1 MSLVREGLQFIDE
14 VYERR
19 KQIYDLTRRD
29 FKDRYSGSLLGMM
42 WAFLEPLAMMS
53 IMWGVFSLGLKVQPS
68 GNIPFVAYLFTG
80 QIAYNFFAD
89 AVGASAGVIRSYSF
103 LVKKV
108 KFRIAILPIVKI
120 NSAVIIH
127 SIFLVIVMGI
137 IRASGVKPSL
147 FWLQTLYYTGSLLF
161 LLLGLSWLFSAL
173 GVFVKDIANVIQ
185 IFITFGFWL
194 TPIFWDKSIVP
205 PEYQV
210 YLCLN
215 PMFYIVQGYRDS
227 FLYQVPFWE
236 HPVNTLYF
244 WGVSWLALICGILVF
259 KKLRPHFADI
269 L

>member
-1 MSLVREGLQFIDE
+1 MSLISEGSQFISE

-29 FKDRYSGSLLGMM
+29 FKDRYSGSFLGLM
-42 WAFLEPLAMMS
+42 WAFLEPLALMG
-53 IMWGVFSLGLKVQPS
+53 IMWAVFSLGLKVLPS
-68 GNIPFVAYLFTG
+68 GDIPFVAYLFTG
-80 QIAYNFFAD
+80 QIAYNFFSD
-89 AVGASAGVIRSYSF
+89 AVGASARVIGSYSF

-120 NSAVIIH
+120 NSALIIH
-127 SIFLVIVMGI
+127 AIFLFIVMGI
-137 IRASGVKPSL
+137 LWACGIKPHL
-147 FWLQTLYYTGSLLF
+147 FWFQALYYMLALLC

-173 GVFVKDIANVIQ
+173 GVFIKDIANVIQ
-185 IFITFGFWL
+185 IFLTFGFWL

-205 PEYQV
+205 PNLQV

-227 FLYQVPFWE
+227 FLYHVPFWA
-236 HPVNTLYF
+236 HPINTLYF
-244 WGVSWLALICGILVF
+244 WGVTGLALISGILVF

-269 L
+269 I

>member
-1 MSLVREGLQFIDE
+1 MGLISEGFQFIGE

-19 KQIYDLTRRD
+19 GQIYDLTRRD
-29 FKDRYSGSLLGMM
+29 FTDRYSGSFLGMM

-53 IMWGVFSLGLKVQPS
+53 IMWAVFSLGLKVRPS
-68 GNIPFVAYLFTG
+68 GEFPFVAYLFTG
-80 QIAYNFFAD
+80 QIAYNFFGD
-89 AVGASAGVIRSYSF
+89 AIGASAGVIRAYSF

-120 NSAVIIH
+120 NSALIIH
-127 SIFLVIVMGI
+127 AIFLFIVMAI
-137 IRASGVKPSL
+137 IWASGVKPTL
-147 FWLQTLYYTGSLLF
+147 FWFQACYYMVSLLF

-173 GVFVKDIANVIQ
+173 GVFIKDIANVIQ
-185 IFITFGFWL
+185 IFISFGFWL
-194 TPIFWDKSIVP
+194 TPIFWDKNMVP
-205 PEYQV
+205 PKYQI
-210 YLCLN
+210 YLYLN

-227 FLYQVPFWE
+227 FLYRVPFWA

-244 WGVSWLALICGILVF
+244 WGLSSLTLLCGIVVF

>member
-1 MSLVREGLQFIDE
+1 MGLVREGLEFFGE

-29 FKDRYSGSLLGMM
+29 FKDRYSGSFLGMM

-53 IMWGVFSLGLKVQPS
+53 IMWAVFNLGLKVKPS
-68 GNIPFVAYLFTG
+68 GDVPFVAYLFTG
-80 QIAYNFFAD
+80 QVAYNFFSD
-89 AVGASAGVIRSYSF
+89 AVGASANVIRAYSF

-120 NSAVIIH
+120 NSAIIIH
-127 SIFLVIVMGI
+127 TIFLGIVMGI
-137 IRASGVKPSL
+137 IWANGVKPSL
-147 FWLQTLYYTGSLLF
+147 YWLQTVYYMFALIF

-194 TPIFWDKSIVP
+194 TPIFWDQNMVP

-227 FLYQVPFWE
+227 FLYHVPFWA

-244 WGVSWLALICGILVF
+244 WGVAWLALLSGILAF

>member
-1 MSLVREGLQFIDE
+1 MGLVSEGYQFIGE

-19 KQIYDLTRRD
+19 RQIYDLTRRD
-29 FKDRYSGSLLGMM
+29 FKDRYSGSFLGMI
-42 WAFLEPLAMMS
+42 WAFLEPLAMMG
-53 IMWGVFSLGLKVQPS
+53 IMWAVFSLGLKVRPS
-68 GNIPFVAYLFTG
+68 GDIPFVAYLFTG
-80 QIAYNFFAD
+80 QIAYNFFSD
-89 AVGASAGVIRSYSF
+89 AVGASAGVIRAYSF

-120 NSAVIIH
+120 NSAIIIH
-127 SIFLVIVMGI
+127 SIFLVIVMAI
-137 IRASGVKPSL
+137 IWASGVKPDL
-147 FWLQTLYYTGSLLF
+147 FWLQVIYYMISLLF

-173 GVFVKDIANVIQ
+173 GVFIKDIANVIQ
-185 IFITFGFWL
+185 IFLTFGFWL
-194 TPIFWDKSIVP
+194 TPIFWDKNIVP

-227 FLYQVPFWE
+227 FLYHVPFWE
-236 HPVNTLYF
+236 HPVNTAYF
-244 WGVSWLALICGILVF
+244 WCVSCLALISGILVF

>member
-1 MSLVREGLQFIDE
+1 MSLVSEGLQFIGE

-29 FKDRYSGSLLGMM
+29 FKDRYSGSFLGMM

-53 IMWGVFSLGLKVQPS
+53 IMWAVFSLGLKVQPS
-68 GNIPFVAYLFTG
+68 GDIPFVAYLFTG
-80 QIAYNFFAD
+80 QVAYNFFSD
-89 AVGASAGVIRSYSF
+89 AVGASAGVIRAYSF

-120 NSAVIIH
+120 NSAIIIH
-127 SIFLVIVMGI
+127 GIFLLIVMGI
-137 IRASGVKPSL
+137 IWASGINPSWY
-147 FWLQTLYYTGSLLF
+147 WLQTFYYMFSLLF

-185 IFITFGFWL
+185 IFITFGFWM
-194 TPIFWDKSIVP
+194 TPIFWDKSIVA
-205 PEYQV
+205 PEYQP

-215 PMFYIVQGYRDS
+215 PIFYIVQGYRDS
-227 FLYQVPFWE
+227 FLYQVPFWA
-236 HPVNTLYF
+236 HPINTLYF
-244 WGVSWLALICGILVF
+244 WGLSCVVFICGILVF

>member
-1 MSLVREGLQFIDE
+1 MSLISEGMQFITE

-19 KQIYDLTRRD
+19 GQIHDLTRRD
-29 FKDRYSGSLLGMM
+29 FKDRYSGSFLGLM

-53 IMWGVFSLGLKVQPS
+53 IMWAVFNLGLKVKPS
-68 GNIPFVAYLFTG
+68 GDIPFVAYLFTG
-80 QIAYNFFAD
+80 QVAYNFFAD
-89 AVGASAGVIRSYSF
+89 AVGASAGVIRAYSF

-120 NSAVIIH
+120 NSAIIIH
-127 SIFLVIVMGI
+127 GIFLFIIMAIIWANGI
-137 IRASGVKPSL
+137 TPHL
-147 FWLQTLYYTGSLLF
+147 YWLQVIYYMFSLLS
-161 LLLGLSWLFSAL
+161 LLLGLSWLFSAM

-194 TPIFWDKSIVP
+194 TPIFWDKAMVP
-205 PEYQV
+205 PQYQV

-227 FLYQVPFWE
+227 FLYHVPFWA
-236 HPVNTLYF
+236 HPINTAYF
-244 WGVSWLALICGILVF
+244 WGVTLLALLSGILVF